1 MNILYFLEACLHNG
15 WHALEH
21 ALKDTVL
28 IIPFMFL
35 AYLVIGALERG
46 GGRFMIRA
54 IVGAGKIGPFIGG
67 ALGLAPSCGFSA
79 AASNLYGAGI
89 LTAGTLISVYLSTS
103 DEMLAVMISSP
114 APAGTIL
121 KILLAK
127 LLSAVIAGFLLD
139 FTIRLIYKL
148 KYPEEYREEDYE
160 NDGEITDEDLEAC
173 DCGCGDSFCAA
184 EGNLLVSSL
193 IRTLRV
199 FSFILLISFIINIAL
214 EFFNVADMIR
224 SISDIPVVGSLIAGV
239 IGLIPNCAISVAVTE
254 LYLEG
259 IIGAPFMLTALLAGA
274 GSGLLILF
282 RANDNFKENLLVCAE
297 VYGFSVIFG
306 IIFGHILF

>member
-1 MNILYFLEACLHNG
+1 MNIMYFLEACLHNG
-15 WHALEH
+15 WHALGH

-67 ALGLAPSCGFSA
+67 TLGLAPSCGFSA

-103 DEMLAVMISSP
+103 DEMLAVMISSQ
-114 APAGTIL
+114 APAATIL

-127 LLSAVIAGFLLD
+127 FLSAVIAGFLLD
-139 FTIRLIYKL
+139 FVIRLIYKL
-148 KYPEEYREEDYE
+148 KYPEEYKEQDYE
-160 NDGEITDEDLEAC
+160 KDGEISEEDLEAC

-184 EGNLLVSSL
+184 EGSLFVSALL
-193 IRTLRV
+193 RTLRV
-199 FSFILLISFIINIAL
+199 FSFIILLSFIINIAL
-214 EFFNVADMIR
+214 EFFDVGDMLR
-224 SISDIPVVGSLIAGV
+224 GISDMPVVGSLIAGL
-239 IGLIPNCAISVAVTE
+239 IGLIPNCAVSVAVTE
-254 LYLEG
+254 LFLEG
-259 IIGAPFMLTALLAGA
+259 IIGAPFMLTALMAGA

-282 RANDNFKENLLVCAE
+282 RSNDNFKENLLVCAE

-306 IIFGHILF
+306 TIFGHILF

>member
-1 MNILYFLEACLHNG
+1 MDIMYFLEACLHNG

-21 ALKDTVL
+21 ALKDSVL

-54 IVGAGKIGPFIGG
+54 IVGTGKVGPLIGG
-67 ALGLAPSCGFSA
+67 VLGLAPSCGFSA

-103 DEMLAVMISSP
+103 DEMLAVMISSQTP
-114 APAGTIL
+114 IGTIL

-127 LLSAVIAGFLLD
+127 LLSAIIAGFLLD
-139 FTIRLIYKL
+139 SVIRLIYRL
-148 KYPEEYREEDYE
+148 KYPEEYREQDYE
-160 NDGEITDEDLEAC
+160 NDGEISEEDLEAC

-184 EGNLLVSSL
+184 EGNIFVSALL
-193 IRTLRV
+193 RTLRV
-199 FSFILLISFIINIAL
+199 FSFIVLLSFIINIAL
-214 EFFNVADMIR
+214 EFFDVGDMLR
-224 SISDIPVVGSLIAGV
+224 GISDMPFVGSLIAGL
-239 IGLIPNCAISVAVTE
+239 IGLIPNCAVSVAVTE
-254 LYLEG
+254 LFLEG

-282 RANDNFKENLLVCAE
+282 RSNDNFKENLLVCAE

-306 IIFGHILF
+306 TIFGHILF

>member
-1 MNILYFLEACLHNG
+1 MDIMHFLEACLHNG

-21 ALKDTVL
+21 ALEDTVL

-35 AYLVIGALERG
+35 AYLLIGALERG

-54 IVGAGKIGPFIGG
+54 VVGAGKVGPLFGG
-67 ALGLAPSCGFSA
+67 FLGLAPSCGFSA

-103 DEMLAVMISSP
+103 DEMLAVMISNQ
-114 APAGTIL
+114 APVAMIL
-121 KILLAK
+121 KILLSK
-127 LLSAVIAGFLLD
+127 LLSAVLAGFALD
-139 FTIRLIYKL
+139 FTIRLFYKL
-148 KYPEEYREEDYE
+148 KYPEEYAEEDYE
-160 NDGEITDEDLEAC
+160 NDGEISEEDLEAC

-184 EGNLLVSSL
+184 EGNLFVSALV
-193 IRTLRV
+193 RTLRV
-199 FSFILLISFIINIAL
+199 FIFILLLSFIINIVL
-214 EFFNVADMIR
+214 EFFDIADALR
-224 SISDIPVVGSLIAGV
+224 SLSDIPVLGSLVAGL
-239 IGLIPNCAISVAVTE
+239 IGLIPNCAVSVAVTE
-254 LYLEG
+254 LFLEG

-306 IIFGHILF
+306 TIFGHILF

>member
-1 MNILYFLEACLHNG
+1 MNILEFLGTCLHHG

-21 ALKDTVL
+21 ALEDTIL

-35 AYLVIGALERG
+35 AYLLIGALERG
-46 GGRFMIRA
+46 GGLFMIRA
-54 IVGAGKIGPFIGG
+54 VVGAGKVGPLIGG
-67 ALGLAPSCGFSA
+67 FLGLAPSCGFSA

-103 DEMLAVMISSP
+103 DEMLAVMISSQ
-114 APAGTIL
+114 APVGTIL

-127 LLSAVIAGFLLD
+127 AVSAIIAGFLLD
-139 FTIRLIYKL
+139 FSIRLYYRL
-148 KYPEEYREEDYE
+148 RYPEDYHTMDNE
-160 NDGEITDEDLEAC
+160 NDGNITEEELAEC
-173 DCGCGDSFCAA
+173 DCGCGDGFCAA
-184 EGNLLVSSL
+184 EGNLFVSALV
-193 IRTLRV
+193 RTLRV
-199 FSFILLISFIINIAL
+199 FGFIIALSFVINIVL
-214 EFFNVADMIR
+214 EFFDIADALR
-224 SISDIPVVGSLIAGV
+224 ALSDIPVLGSLVAGL
-239 IGLIPNCAISVAVTE
+239 IGLIPNCAVSVAVTE

-282 RANDNFKENLLVCAE
+282 RANGNFKENLLVCAE

-306 IIFGHILF
+306 SIFGHILF